1 MPIVYV
7 FDPAVSQALLS
18 AGYVGWRGV
27 LADKEAV
34 CYVAS
39 GDLKK
44 RLEQYKPD
52 TYLFFACA
60 IFEIGGS

>member
-18 AGYVGWRGV
+18 EGYVGWRGV

-34 CYVAS
+34 CFIATDY
-39 GDLKK
+39 LKK
-44 RLEQYKPD
+44 RLEQYKPN
-52 TYLFFACA
+52 TLLFFACA
-60 IFEIGGS
+60 YF